1 MTDVQ
6 KTGFVIGLSVLIVGL
21 VFALVPATAQPSAYH
36 LFSDGR
42 EWLGVANFGDVA
54 SNLVFV
60 IAGLWGLSKLHIVKG
75 APIYIPLLVFFW
87 GVVLVGPGSAYYHLA
102 PDNLT
107 LFWDRVPMT
116 IAFMGLFAAVITER
130 INAKMGVRMIL
141 PLLICLGLAS
151 VLYWRTSEM
160 MGVGD
165 LRAYALVQ
173 FLPMVLIP
181 LVMVLFVNSSA
192 KIGWRA
198 LLGLFV
204 FYGLA
209 KVSESYDHEVFKL
222 FSGLVSGHTLKHIF
236 AGLGPVA
243 LVMNLKQ

>member
-1 MTDVQ
+1 MTDGQ
-6 KTGFVIGLSVLIVGL
+6 KTGLVVGLSGLVVGL
-21 VFALVPATAQPSAYH
+21 VFALVPATAQPTAYH

-42 EWLGVANFGDVA
+42 GWLGIANFGDVA

-60 IAGLWGLSKLHIVKG
+60 FGGLWGLLKFRSLKG
-75 APIYIPLLVFFW
+75 SAIYLPLMVFFL

-130 INAKMGVRMIL
+130 INEKFGVRVAL
-141 PLLICLGLAS
+141 PTLICLGLVS
-151 VLYWRTSEM
+151 VVYWRISEM
-160 MGVGD
+160 QGAGD

-173 FLPMVLIP
+173 FLPMLLIP
-181 LVMVLFVNSSA
+181 LVMVLFSNPSA

-198 LLGLFV
+198 LLGVFV

-209 KVSESYDHEVFKL
+209 KVSETYDHQIFE
-222 FSGLVSGHTLKHIF
+222 FS
-236 AGLGPVA
+236 AGWFPAITSSISLRA
-243 LVMNLKQ
+243 